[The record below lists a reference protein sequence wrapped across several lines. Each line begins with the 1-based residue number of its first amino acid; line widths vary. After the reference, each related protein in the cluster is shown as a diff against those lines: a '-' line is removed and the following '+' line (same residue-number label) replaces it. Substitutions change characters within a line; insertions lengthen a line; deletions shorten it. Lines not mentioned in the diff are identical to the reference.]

1 MIESPAGVR
10 LDACVYATTQPSG
23 ESNFPNPTSTMLLSP
38 ERMTKVMKLKSA
50 AATVGAAFILAA
62 APAFASTT
70 PPQDGPI
77 RLDSIQIAQPI
88 GIDMELNPGLLTVA
102 YTNMSA
108 VPATKVVFVLQ
119 SNGQALDHYVD
130 VGKFS
135 PGVVIRHSFADSHLE
150 SDQQLEVETVAFAD
164 GTAWTNAAP
173 RTRRQAS
180 SGDVSAENLFPFVA
194 Y

>member
-1 MIESPAGVR
+1 
-10 LDACVYATTQPSG
+10 
-23 ESNFPNPTSTMLLSP
+23 
-38 ERMTKVMKLKSA
+38 MTKVMKIKSA
-50 AATVGAAFILAA
+50 AAAVGAAFILAA
-62 APAFASTT
+62 VPAFASTAL
-70 PPQDGPI
+70 PQDGPI
-77 RLDSIQIAQPI
+77 RLNSIEIAQSI
-88 GIDMELNPGLLTVA
+88 GIDNELYPGLLTVA

-108 VPATKVVFVLQ
+108 VPATKVVFVLE
-119 SNGQALDHYVD
+119 SNGQAIDHIED

-135 PGVVIRHSFADSHLE
+135 PGVVIRHSFADSHME

-180 SGDVSAENLFPFVA
+180 SSDVSAEQLLPFVA